1 MFLYELNRKQKET
14 FICLAHVV
22 AVSDG
27 VLSSEERLM
36 MNELEK
42 EIALSSEFEPHYIP
56 LDGVRE
62 VFNTRSARV
71 ATIIALTRL
80 GYADGA
86 FEIEEQFLLKEICVT
101 FEVTESDFTII
112 ENWVRR
118 LIALEKEA
126 RAFM

>member
-27 VLSSEERLM
+27 ELSSEEQLM

-42 EIALSSEFEPHYIP
+42 EIGLSSEFEPHYIP

-62 VFNTRSARV
+62 VFNTRSVRV
-71 ATIIALTRL
+71 ATIIALIRL

>member
-62 VFNTRSARV
+62 VFNTRSVRV
-71 ATIIALTRL
+71 ATIIALIRL

>member
-27 VLSSEERLM
+27 ELSPEERLM
-36 MNELEK
+36 MNELNK
-42 EIALSSEFEPHYIP
+42 EIDLSSEFEPHYIP
-56 LDGVRE
+56 IDGIRE
-62 VFNTRSARV
+62 VFNTRSVRV
-71 ATIIALTRL
+71 ATIIALIRL

-101 FEVTESDFTII
+101 FEVTESDFNII

-126 RAFM
+126 QAFM

>member
-1 MFLYELNRKQKET
+1 MFLYELDQKQKET

-27 VLSSEERLM
+27 ELSPEERLM
-36 MNELEK
+36 MSELK
-42 EIALSSEFEPHYIP
+42 REIDLSPEFVPHYMSIH
-56 LDGVRE
+56 GIRE
-62 VFNTRSARV
+62 ILNTRSVRV
-71 ATIIALTRL
+71 ATIIALIRL

-86 FEIEEQFLLKEICVT
+86 FEIEEQFLLKEICVA

-118 LIALEKEA
+118 LIALEKET